1 MTTIFE
7 RAETALNTLT
17 TITNAMDRMLMAS
30 GDLPDIFMTYSLVSS
45 TPVLHFNNTES
56 GRNYVVQVSI
66 FSRAGLVSLPNVDA
80 AMLAAGFRR
89 ADERTLPRDAQSG
102 HYHLAKDFTYYEE
115 TIP

>member
-7 RAETALNTLT
+7 RAETALNTLSG
-17 TITNAMDRMLMAS
+17 ITNAMERMLMAS
-30 GDLPDIFMTYSLVSS
+30 GDLPDIFLTYALVSS
-45 TPVLHFNNTES
+45 TPVLHLNDIEA

-80 AMLAAGFRR
+80 AMLTAGFRR
-89 ADERTLPRDAQSG
+89 GDERALPRDTQSG
-102 HYHLAKDFTYYEE
+102 HYHLAKDFNFYEE

>member
-7 RAETALNTLT
+7 RAETALNTLSG
-17 TITNAMDRMLMAS
+17 ITNAMERMLMAS
-30 GDLPDIFMTYSLVSS
+30 GDLPDIFLTYSLVSS
-45 TPVLHFNNTES
+45 TPVFHLNNTEA

-66 FSRAGLVSLPNVDA
+66 FSRAGLVTLPNVDA

-89 ADERTLPRDAQSG
+89 ANERALPRDTQSG
-102 HYHLAKDFTYYEE
+102 HYHLAKDFNFYEE